1 MIESKVEEKGKIRT
15 EKRYYI
21 GSVESVEEFSK
32 AAREHWG
39 VESMHWSLDVTFK
52 DDANTTRKDVAPENI
67 GVAKRIALNL
77 LRNDKEK
84 YPKKSANTKRIH
96 AFGDKNY
103 RDYIMKINFNMN

>member
-1 MIESKVEEKGKIRT
+1 MARNKGDR
-15 EKRYYI
+15 
-21 GSVESVEEFSK
+21 
-32 AAREHWG
+32 
-39 VESMHWSLDVTFK
+39 
-52 DDANTTRKDVAPENI
+52 DDRKQ
-67 GVAKRIALNL
+67 GVAKRIAFNL